1 MDLLG
6 LASGKAMGESAASS
20 SMSSTSTPAPG
31 PAAAASSSASAS
43 TAGTDAPVAYGRI
56 DAENEDNLELIR
68 SVAEHGVL
76 GRAKLLRPSP
86 VQLQPSA
93 QRRDDAT
100 MQDAADSGY
109 SQHADDDD
117 QIQSGHHL
125 SNSSKPPPLLATPPE
140 IIDTILSH
148 LSAYDLASVSA
159 TCHALRRHALSDLL
173 WQPLVQQN
181 VPTVQVTSA
190 GACKSY
196 RELYAAHD
204 RLWFLPKYKIWFCDR
219 DLTGKLILV
228 RYDPRRSCIEGY
240 QMVAVS
246 NQSTFE
252 NWSADQDV
260 IIHGFEPVVRLHL
273 DKPVLQFRVRDRQE
287 DGGFSKRP
295 GANRFADE
303 MPMALD
309 ERLGGMF
316 SNFLLTKPLTAEEAD
331 QRAELGYPYGN
342 IWPSPVIPANHYVS
356 GAQARRGIAALAARD
371 RPRSRSQVSDQ
382 TFCIRQWMELT
393 GTPSPLRFMGQG
405 GLAGALQALVE
416 EIVEEEAAG
425 AGAGGLGVHI
435 GEELITYST
444 LDPALYTPTR
454 EKPWRGIWVGDY
466 SAHGCEFLLI
476 HQPDDPPAT
485 DAELG
490 IFRDENDSDEVWE
503 QKRLDARVYRGRLE
517 GIKLTG
523 DPNIPRGEYTFVAN
537 DLGPDGYVQTAT
549 DAQFSGARIVKSE
562 GHIAA
567 TGFLRDKFIESQ
579 LILISPNR
587 LAQHWVGF
595 GHISFL
601 ERVNIDQLLVP

>member
-6 LASGKAMGESAASS
+6 LASGKATCIDQSASS
-20 SMSSTSTPAPG
+20 SSSQGSTSATA
-31 PAAAASSSASAS
+31 ATATAAASAAEIEM
-43 TAGTDAPVAYGRI
+43 PIIYGRV
-56 DAENEDNLELIR
+56 DADNEDNLELMR
-68 SVAEHGVL
+68 SVAGHGAL
-76 GRAKLLRPSP
+76 GRAKILRPSP
-86 VQLQPSA
+86 VQPSA
-93 QRRDDAT
+93 QRRDDAI
-100 MQDAADSGY
+100 MQDSIDSGY
-109 SQHADDDD
+109 SWHAGDE
-117 QIQSGHHL
+117 IQSGHHL
-125 SNSSKPPPLLATPPE
+125 LTLSDKPPPLLAAPPE

-159 TCHALRRHALSDLL
+159 TCRSLRQHALSDLL

-181 VPTVQVTSA
+181 VPAVKVTST
-190 GACKSY
+190 GVCKSY

-219 DLTGKLILV
+219 DLAGKLILV

-240 QMVAVS
+240 QLVAVS

-252 NWSADQDV
+252 NWSADHDV
-260 IIHGFEPVVRLHL
+260 IIHGFEPVARLHL

-316 SNFLLTKPLTAEEAD
+316 SNFLLTKPLTPEEAD
-331 QRAELGYPYGN
+331 QRAKLGYPYGN
-342 IWPSPVIPANHYVS
+342 MWPSPVIPANHYVS
-356 GAQARRGIAALAARD
+356 GSQTRRGLAALTPQD
-371 RPRSRSQVSDQ
+371 RPRKRSQVSDQ

-393 GTPSPLRFMGQG
+393 GTPGPLRFMGRG

-416 EIVEEEAAG
+416 EIVEEETAG
-425 AGAGGLGVHI
+425 AGAGSPGVHI

-466 SAHGCEFLLI
+466 SGHGCEFLLI
-476 HQPDDPPAT
+476 NQPDDPPAT

-490 IFRDENDSDEVWE
+490 IFRDENDSDEAWE
-503 QKRLDARVYRGRLE
+503 QKRLDSRINRGRLE

-523 DPNIPRGEYTFVAN
+523 DPNIPRGEYTFVVN
-537 DLGPDGYVQTAT
+537 DLGPDGCVGTAT
-549 DAQFSGARIVKSE
+549 DPQFSGARIVKSE